1 MPICSSITLTYQLKS
16 LILPFS
22 TDQKSAPG
30 TSSLAL
36 FPLITPAGESNV
48 RVKVPRPDSSIRND
62 IPYVVNSMEYPVN
75 VCSMLA
81 QQIHQPGQFLTAE
94 GLNAGTDHAVAA
106 KQLDESLHVH
116 DVALALLGK
125 EGTKDFP
132 SRPRL
137 LPRIPKSKFR
147 IHAQRAFVAASMS
160 SAAGPGDASRVHSA
174 LDRLYRRK
182 FRTWE
187 RRYRSIDSW

>member
-1 MPICSSITLTYQLKS
+1 MPICSSITLRLTYQLKS

-48 RVKVPRPDSSIRND
+48 RVKVPRPDGSIRND
-62 IPYVVNSMEYPVN
+62 IPYDVNSMEYPVN
-75 VCSMLA
+75 VWSKLA
-81 QQIHQPGQFLTAE
+81 QQIHPGQFLTAE
-94 GLNAGTDHAVAA
+94 GRNAGTDHAVAA

-125 EGTKDFP
+125 EGTKDFL
-132 SRPRL
+132 SRARDCSL
-137 LPRIPKSKFR
+137 
-147 IHAQRAFVAASMS
+147 AFLSPNFESML
-160 SAAGPGDASRVHSA
+160 SA
-174 LDRLYRRK
+174 LL
-182 FRTWE
+182 
-187 RRYRSIDSW
+187 